1 MAIETDLDYR
11 QRVTAC
17 WLGKVVGGTLGSPV
31 DGADGPHDFNFYST
45 PPDAM
50 LPNGGL
56 DLQLLYAAILAEAEN
71 VKVDRQVLAE
81 AWREH
86 VDYPWDEYAVAKR
99 NITLGLAPPLTGAFD
114 NWFNSGLG
122 AASRSEIWA
131 CLAPG
136 NPEVSA
142 AYAYEDACIDHA
154 GDGIYA
160 AIFLATLQSAAFTES
175 DPDVLLETALRQLPT
190 NSPLYSALTETQSW
204 WTETGDWKLVRE
216 RILEHYGKPNYTD
229 VTMNIAFVVL
239 GWLAGQGDF
248 AKTVCIAVNCGKASA
263 SNGASAGALFGILHP
278 TDIPQNWIAP
288 LAGGLGS
295 EVSEEASAITA
306 CDDADE
312 PTLVLEGDASDEVE
326 EPTLVVD
333 ETEAAT
339 AEELAESPDE
349 DDSITAVT
357 AAVADTGSI
366 EEAQEA
372 IAAAEMADAMDTDQ
386 SPEHDETP
394 GLVDSDDSEAVE
406 VSEPDADEA
415 AVAAETPEAEI
426 APGDTLITEV
436 VEVPFGEDPEPTDA
450 IAATE
455 QAADLAEAGEEADT
469 VLAETPEEIAET
481 SEVSGEDTEETVTEV
496 AEEAEPKAIVT
507 QDDLAAATTLRLTFE
522 TEPGALPDNVQEFT
536 DAIVKLRERL
546 GESFPEIPDDP
557 PYVRRPMITASMAFV
572 EKMPTADGDAPSMP
586 DTAMTLTFPGTTGLL
601 PTEIFSGEAAL
612 LRYTIDIPKAGRVRV
627 MFNASAANQ
636 VWFDGKPVFGAAS
649 TPVMA
654 PSFHRTQEDQRI
666 DLDLEAGKHKL
677 LAAVAKPQQGQIFL
691 EWVVG
696 VADAGTLQWIPEATY
711 SAE

>member
-11 QRVTAC
+11 RRVNAC
-17 WLGKVVGGTLGSPV
+17 WLGKAVGGTLGSPV
-31 DGADGPHDFNFYST
+31 DGSDGPHDFSFYST

-50 LPNGGL
+50 LPNGGF
-56 DLQLLYAAILAEAEN
+56 DLQLLYAGVLAESDD
-71 VKVDRQVLAE
+71 VKVDRQVLAG
-81 AWREH
+81 AWRDH

-136 NPEVSA
+136 NPEVAA

-160 AIFLATLQSAAFTES
+160 AIFLATLQSTAFTES

-190 NSPLYSALTETQSW
+190 NSPLYSAITETQSW
-204 WTETGDWKLVRE
+204 WTETGDWKAVRE

-229 VTMNIAFVVL
+229 VTMNLAFVVL
-239 GWLAGQGDF
+239 SWLAGEGDF
-248 AKTVCIAVNCGKASA
+248 GKTVCIAVNCGKASA

-278 TDIPQNWIAP
+278 GGIPQDWIAP
-288 LAGGLGS
+288 LAGGLTSDTTG
-295 EVSEEASAITA
+295 EAPATAENETAPVEEANASGE
-306 CDDADE
+306 DD
-312 PTLVLEGDASDEVE
+312 PTIIA
-326 EPTLVVD
+326 D

-339 AEELAESPDE
+339 DEE
-349 DDSITAVT
+349 DDTVTAVT
-357 AAVADTGSI
+357 ATVADTGSV

-372 IAAAEMADAMDTDQ
+372 VAVAEIADAMDIDQ
-386 SPEHDETP
+386 SPDPDDETP
-394 GLVDSDDSEAVE
+394 EAVE
-406 VSEPDADEA
+406 EA
-415 AVAAETPEAEI
+415 ASGDAESCDPESAEAEI

-436 VEVPFGEDPEPTDA
+436 VEVPFGEGSEPADA
-450 IAATE
+450 VAATGSDDTVVTSEPAAEVVATE
-455 QAADLAEAGEEADT
+455 QAADIAEAGEEPDT
-469 VLAETPEEIAET
+469 LIAETPEEIAEV
-481 SEVSGEDTEETVTEV
+481 SEISGKDTEETV
-496 AEEAEPKAIVT
+496 AEAAEAPEPQAAVT
-507 QDDLAAATTLRLTFE
+507 LDDLAAAATLVTTYE
-522 TEPGALPDNVQEFT
+522 TEPGALPGTVQEFT

-572 EKMPTADGDAPSMP
+572 EKMPAGDGDAPAMP

-601 PTEIFSGEAAL
+601 PAEIFSGEAAL
-612 LRYTIDIPKAGRVRV
+612 LRYTIDIPKTGRVRV

-654 PSFHRTQEDQRI
+654 PSFHRTQEDQRV

-696 VADAGTLQWIPEATY
+696 VADANTLQWIPDATY